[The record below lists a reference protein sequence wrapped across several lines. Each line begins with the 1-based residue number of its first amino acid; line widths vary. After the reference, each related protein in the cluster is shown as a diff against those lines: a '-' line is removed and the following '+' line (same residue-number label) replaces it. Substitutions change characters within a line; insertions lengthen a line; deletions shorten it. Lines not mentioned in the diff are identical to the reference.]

1 MASGKTEAKDGARE
15 RLDDVAEEERFLFIG
30 RRRRPSGDARPHPF
44 RLRRSGWL
52 WLGLGVAVVGIW
64 VWLFATGRPVPVIEP
79 LDEAV
84 LNAAVRAR
92 SEVGLTIARTLA
104 LLGSVWMVLALRW
117 ITILTLALN
126 ERLRHLV
133 TFVVTALTLRLVV
146 IFLVQAIG
154 RPRPIGIAYA
164 YGWEGYSH
172 PSKAVAALAVVAVGS
187 SFALAPHGRWRRA
200 AYWVSGAAIA
210 ALALSRVYLGVDH
223 PSDALFAAVIGVAFA
238 VVAFRV
244 FCPSAAFPVRYGSR
258 RAAHLEV
265 EGERE
270 ERLREALEEQ
280 AGLELL
286 SVEPFGEESSG
297 GSTPLRL
304 RVRRSGGEGE
314 EALFAKLYAQSHLR
328 ADRWYKLGRTI
339 RYGALEDELAFNS
352 VRQLVEHE
360 DYMLRVMNDA
370 RIPTVRPRGFVEL
383 EPGREYAI
391 LMTFLRGAEEADED
405 ADIDED
411 VIDDGLEVVRDMW
424 EQGIAHRDIKPGN
437 VLIQKGHVHLID
449 VAFGEMRP
457 SPWRQSVD
465 LANMML
471 VLALG
476 SDAETVYAR
485 ATEIFEPDEIAE
497 AFAAT
502 HGITMPRQLRD
513 KMKEDG
519 RDLLAEFRALAPER
533 PPIAVQRWSFR
544 RVALTVRTV
553 VIAGGLA
560 VLVALNLA
568 NVQSP

>member
-1 MASGKTEAKDGARE
+1 VASGKTEAEDGSRE
-15 RLDDVAEEERFLFIG
+15 RLDDVAEDERFLFIG

-52 WLGLGVAVVGIW
+52 WLGLGLAVLGIW
-64 VWLFATGRPVPVIEP
+64 LWLFATGRPAPLIERV
-79 LDEAV
+79 DEAV
-84 LNAAVRAR
+84 LDAAVRAR
-92 SEVGLTIARTLA
+92 SELGLTIARALA
-104 LLGSVWMVLALRW
+104 FLGSVWVVLALRW
-117 ITILTLALN
+117 IAILTLALN

-164 YGWEGYSH
+164 YGWDGYSH

-200 AYWVSGAAIA
+200 AYWASGIAIA

-244 FCPSAAFPVRYGSR
+244 FCPSAAFPVRYGR
-258 RAAHLEV
+258 GRAAHLEV

-270 ERLREALEEQ
+270 ERLRAALDEQ

-304 RVRRSGGEGE
+304 RVRRPGGKGE

-405 ADIDED
+405 ADIDEE
-411 VIDDGLEVVRDMW
+411 VIDNGLEVVRDMW

-437 VLIQKGHVHLID
+437 VMIRKGHVHLID

-485 ATEIFEPDEIAE
+485 ATQIFEPDEIAE

-519 RDLLAEFRALAPER
+519 RDLVEEFRALAPER

-544 RVALTVRTV
+544 RVALTVRTI

>member
-1 MASGKTEAKDGARE
+1 MATGESEAKDEARE
-15 RLDDVAEEERFLFIG
+15 RLDDVAEDERFLFTG
-30 RRRRPSGDARPHPF
+30 RRRRPAGDARLHPF
-44 RLRRSGWL
+44 RLRPSGWL
-52 WLGLGVAVVGIW
+52 WLGLGVAVLGIW
-64 VWLFATGRPVPVIEP
+64 LWLFATGRPAPVIEP

-92 SEVGLTIARTLA
+92 SEIGLTIARALA
-104 LLGSVWMVLALRW
+104 LLGSVWVVLALRW
-117 ITILTLALN
+117 ITIVTLAVT

-146 IFLVQAIG
+146 ILLVQAIG

-172 PSKAVAALAVVAVGS
+172 PSREVAALAVVAVGS

-210 ALALSRVYLGVDH
+210 ALALARVYLGVDH
-223 PSDALFAAVIGVAFA
+223 PSDVLFAAVIGVAFA

-244 FCPSAAFPVRYGSR
+244 FCPSAAFPVRYGR
-258 RAAHLEV
+258 GRAAHLEV
-265 EGERE
+265 EGARE
-270 ERLREALEEQ
+270 ERLREALDEQ

-297 GSTPLRL
+297 GSTPLRM
-304 RVRRSGGEGE
+304 RVRRPEGDGE

-360 DYMLRVMNDA
+360 DYMLRVMHDA
-370 RIPTVRPRGFVEL
+370 RIPSVRPRGFVEL
-383 EPGREYAI
+383 EPGREYVI
-391 LMTFLRGAEEADED
+391 LMTFLPDAEEADED
-405 ADIDED
+405 AAIEEQ
-411 VIDDGLEVVRDMW
+411 VIESGLELVRDMW
-424 EQGIAHRDIKPGN
+424 EQGIAHRDIKPAN
-437 VLIQKGHVHLID
+437 VLIRHRRAHLID

-476 SDAETVYAR
+476 SDPGTVYAR
-485 ATEIFEPDEIAE
+485 AIEIFEPDEIAE

-513 KMKEDG
+513 KMKEDD
-519 RDLLAEFRALAPER
+519 RDLVSEFRALAPER
-533 PPIAVQRWSFR
+533 SPIAVQRWSVR
-544 RVALTVRTV
+544 RIALTVRTV
-553 VIAGGLA
+553 VLAGGLA